1 MRRRFAAIDVAVKN
15 QDNREHDIFDSDDY
29 LQDHGGMIATIRSLT
44 GRDPKAWFGDSADPA
59 RPLVRSLAEEAARV
73 VRTRVVNPRW
83 IEAMQRHGYKG
94 AFEMAATVDYLFG
107 YDATAN
113 VVDDWMYEKVTAA
126 YVADPDVRKFFEQSN
141 PWALTSIAEQ
151 LLEAAER
158 GMWAASAGGRRHPAT
173 GGARGRGLGGVA
185 VTGLR
190 FSAVVGQDEAK
201 LALLARRRPAAAGR
215 RAAARRQG
223 LGQDDAGPW
232 AGRCAAGRRALRRAA
247 AGSHRGPGH
256 RLDRP
261 RRAAHQRPA
270 PVPARPAGGGPRR
283 GAVRRRDQPARRPP
297 GRRPARRGG
306 VGREPRR
313 ARRAVAHPPGPVR
326 AGRVDEPRG
335 GRAAA
340 PAARPLRSRRRRA
353 GGLDG
358 RRAA

>member
-29 LQDHGGMIATIRSLT
+29 FQDHGGMIATIRSLT
-44 GRDPKAWFGDSADPA
+44 GSDPKAWFGDSADPA

-126 YVADPDVRKFFEQSN
+126 YVADPDVRKFFEQ
-141 PWALTSIAEQ
+141 
-151 LLEAAER
+151 LEPVGAHVDRRAAARGGRAGHVGSER
-158 GMWAASAGGRRHPAT
+158 GGRRHPAA
-173 GGARGRGLGGVA
+173 GRARGRGLGGVA

-201 LALLARRRPAAAGR
+201 LALLL
-215 RAAARRQG
+215 AAARPRLGGVLLRGDKGSAKTTLARG
-223 LGQDDAGPW
+223 LAGVLPGEAPFVELPLGATEERVIGSLDLAELLTSGQP
-232 AGRCAAGRRALRRAA
+232 RFR
-247 AGSHRGPGH
+247 PG
-256 RLDRP
+256 LL
-261 RRAAHQRPA
+261 A
-270 PVPARPAGGGPRR
+270 VGPRR
-283 GAVRRRDQPARRPP
+283 RAVRRRDQPPRRPP

-306 VGREPRR
+306 VGPEPCR
-313 ARRAVAHPPGPVR
+313 ARRAVAHPCRPVR
-326 AGRVDEPRG
+326 AGRVHEPRG

-340 PAARPLRSRRRRA
+340 PAPRPLRPRRRRA

-358 RRAA
+358 GRAA